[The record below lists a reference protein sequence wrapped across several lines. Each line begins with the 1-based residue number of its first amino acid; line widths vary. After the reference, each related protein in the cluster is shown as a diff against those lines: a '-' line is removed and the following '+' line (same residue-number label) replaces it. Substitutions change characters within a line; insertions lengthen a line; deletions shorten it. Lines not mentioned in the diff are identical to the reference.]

1 MGPKPLR
8 HSPHRDPVALATV
21 SAGDTLPAGDSAD
34 GGWGVWGQ
42 GGTKR
47 GHQVLLAPGITP
59 TITREIDQS
68 TRQEI
73 LAPSLALRQQDS
85 LTHHPE
91 THCRMW
97 SKARIMG
104 LGVIKSSWNPSSAL
118 LSRSAID
125 NRASCCTWGHG
136 ASKEPAM

>member
-1 MGPKPLR
+1 MGPKLLR
-8 HSPHRDPVALATV
+8 HSPHQDPVALATA
-21 SAGDTLPAGDSAD
+21 SAGDTLPAGDSVD
-34 GGWGVWGQ
+34 GCWEVLGHGW
-42 GGTKR
+42 TKR

-59 TITREIDQS
+59 AITREINQS
-68 TRQEI
+68 TSLKI
-73 LAPSLALRQQDS
+73 SAPSLALRKQDS
-85 LTHHPE
+85 LTYHPE

-97 SKARIMG
+97 SKAWIMG

-118 LSRSAID
+118 LSSSAID